1 MARLI
6 IVAAAAIGA
15 ILFVAFI
22 ASRLARSRRTGL
34 SIRLQVFL
42 ALAAVVGAF
51 AGGLGVMVID
61 RVQARAVRLSNQAAS
76 DEARSIANLLSGQ
89 LERGGPHLPELAA
102 ELAQDTRQRESSS
115 WKLLDARGEVLFH
128 RPLSKGEGPPGD
140 EFSGKGPTVIS
151 TAPIVVHGER
161 IGAVEV
167 IKPTILMERLLT
179 DFAPTVLVI
188 SLVLGAAAAISAAWI
203 GRSIAAPIE
212 ALSDFSERVSRG
224 EQGAQPPPEAWGREV
239 MRLTRSIDSM
249 RRQLEGRPFAEMFAA
264 DLSHELKNPVAAIR
278 ASAEVLEEGA
288 LAEPEQARR
297 FVGRIREAV
306 GRIERLLGDLL
317 RLARMEAG
325 GLEELETL
333 QLAELVRATLETLPA
348 RARVTLAETAEV
360 RVQGERNWLGRAVG
374 NLLDNALIHS
384 TPGSSVEVSILARD
398 GQGWIVVKNVGQV
411 PRYVRDNIFR
421 RFVTTRQ
428 DKGGTGL
435 GLAIVRAVA
444 EAHGGQAQLQEAGPP
459 HVVFTLT
466 VPLQRGITRISGI
479 ASGSISSG
487 IGSAI
492 SAGIAAPAP
501 GPRGPLVP

>member
-1 MARLI
+1 MPRLI
-6 IVAAAAIGA
+6 IVAAAAIAA

-61 RVQARAVRLSNQAAS
+61 RVQARAVRLANQAAS

-89 LERGGPHLPELAA
+89 LERGGPELPDLAA
-102 ELAQDTRQRESSS
+102 ELSENTSRRGSSS
-115 WKLLDARGEVLFH
+115 WKLLGEQGQLLFH

-140 EFSGKGPTVIS
+140 EFSGEGPTV
-151 TAPIVVHGER
+151 TGAAPILVRGQRVGD
-161 IGAVEV
+161 VEV
-167 IKPTILMERLLT
+167 IKPTIVMERLLT

-224 EQGAQPPPEAWGREV
+224 EQGAQPPPEPWGREV
-239 MRLTRSIDSM
+239 TRLTRSIDSM

-297 FVGRIREAV
+297 FVSRIREAV

-325 GLEELETL
+325 GLEELESVN
-333 QLAELVRATLETLPA
+333 LAELVRSTLETLPA
-348 RARVTLAETAEV
+348 RARVSLGELAEV
-360 RVQGERNWLGRAVG
+360 KVQGEPSWLSRAVG
-374 NLLDNALIHS
+374 NLIDNALIHS
-384 TPGSSVEVSILARD
+384 LPSSSVEVSVLSQD
-398 GQGWIVVKNVGQV
+398 GVGRVLVKNQGQV
-411 PRYVRDNIFR
+411 PPYVRDNIFR
-421 RFVTTRQ
+421 RFVTTRE

-444 EAHGGQAQLQEAGPP
+444 EAHGGQAQLHEAGPP

-466 VPLQRGITRISGI
+466 VPASRGLLGISPGGI
-479 ASGSISSG
+479 NSGAN
-487 IGSAI
+487 IGP
-492 SAGIAAPAP
+492 SAGES
-501 GPRGPLVP
+501 

>member
-1 MARLI
+1 MLRLI
-6 IVAAAAIGA
+6 VVAAAAIGA

-89 LERGGPHLPELAA
+89 LERGGPRLPELAA
-102 ELAQDTRQRESSS
+102 QLAEDTRQRGSSS
-115 WKLLDARGEVLFH
+115 WKLLDAQGGVLFH
-128 RPLSKGEGPPGD
+128 RPLTKGEGPPGD
-140 EFSGKGPTVIS
+140 EFSGGGPTVIS
-151 TAPIVVHGER
+151 TAPIQVHGVR
-161 IGAVEV
+161 VGAVEV
-167 IKPTILMERLLT
+167 IKPTIVMERLLT

-224 EQGAQPPPEAWGREV
+224 QQGAQPPPGAWGREV
-239 MRLTRSIDSM
+239 TRLTRSIDSM

-297 FVGRIREAV
+297 FVARIREAV
-306 GRIERLLGDLL
+306 GRIERLLDDLL

-325 GLEELETL
+325 GLEELETVN
-333 QLAELVRATLETLPA
+333 LAELVRSTLETLPA
-348 RARVTLAETAEV
+348 RARVTLAELSDIK
-360 RVQGERNWLGRAVG
+360 VQGERSWLGRAIG
-374 NLLDNALIHS
+374 NLIDNALIHS
-384 TPGSSVEVSILARD
+384 APASSVEVSVLTRD
-398 GQGWIVVKNVGQV
+398 GLGCIVVKNAGQV

-421 RFVTTRQ
+421 RFVTTRE

-444 EAHGGQAQLQEAGPP
+444 EAHGGQAQLQDAGPP
-459 HVVFTLT
+459 QVVFTFT
-466 VPLQRGITRISGI
+466 VPLPRGILS
-479 ASGSISSG
+479 
-487 IGSAI
+487 I
-492 SAGIAAPAP
+492 SAGNSGLEALPAA
-501 GPRGPLVP
+501 RLVP

>member
-1 MARLI
+1 MPRLI
-6 IVAAAAIGA
+6 IVAAAAIAA

-61 RVQARAVRLSNQAAS
+61 RVQARAVRLANQAAS

-89 LERGGPHLPELAA
+89 LERGGPQLRELAA
-102 ELAQDTRQRESSS
+102 ELSENVSRGSSS
-115 WKLLDARGEVLFH
+115 WKLLDEAGQVLFH

-140 EFSGKGPTVIS
+140 EFSGAGPTV
-151 TAPIVVHGER
+151 TGAAPILVHGAR
-161 IGAVEV
+161 VGDVEV
-167 IKPTILMERLLT
+167 IKPTIVMERLLT

-224 EQGAQPPPEAWGREV
+224 EQGAQPPPEPWGREV
-239 MRLTRSIDSM
+239 TRLTRSIDSM

-297 FVGRIREAV
+297 FVARIREAV
-306 GRIERLLGDLL
+306 GRIERLLADLL

-325 GLEELETL
+325 GLEELESFH
-333 QLAELVRATLETLPA
+333 LAELVRSTLETLPA
-348 RARVTLAETAEV
+348 RARVSLGEMAEV
-360 RVQGERNWLGRAVG
+360 KVQGEPTWLSRAIG
-374 NLLDNALIHS
+374 NLIDNALIHS
-384 TPGSSVEVSILARD
+384 SPGSSVDVCVLLQD
-398 GQGWIVVKNVGQV
+398 GIGRVLVKNQGQL
-411 PRYVRDNIFR
+411 PPYVRDNIFR
-421 RFVTTRQ
+421 RFVTTRE

-444 EAHGGQAQLQEAGPP
+444 EAHGGQAQLHEAGPP
-459 HVVFTLT
+459 HVVFSLT
-466 VPLQRGITRISGI
+466 VPALRGILG
-479 ASGSISSG
+479 
-487 IGSAI
+487 I
-492 SAGIAAPAP
+492 SAAPSNAAASAAASLGPPA
-501 GPRGPLVP
+501 GES

>member
-1 MARLI
+1 MLRLI
-6 IVAAAAIGA
+6 VVAAAAIGA

-89 LERGGPHLPELAA
+89 LERGGPRLPELAA
-102 ELAQDTRQRESSS
+102 QLAEDTRQRGSSS
-115 WKLLDARGEVLFH
+115 WKLLDAHGEVLFH
-128 RPLSKGEGPPGD
+128 RPLTKGEGPPGD
-140 EFSGKGPTVIS
+140 EFSGTGPTVTG
-151 TAPIVVHGER
+151 TAPIVVHGEQV
-161 IGAVEV
+161 GLVEMV
-167 IKPTILMERLLT
+167 KPTIVMERLLT

-239 MRLTRSIDSM
+239 TRLTRSIDSM

-297 FVGRIREAV
+297 FVARIREAV
-306 GRIERLLGDLL
+306 GRIERLLADLL

-325 GLEELETL
+325 GLEELETVN
-333 QLAELVRATLETLPA
+333 LAELVRSTLETLPA
-348 RARVTLAETAEV
+348 RARVTLGELSDA
-360 RVQGERNWLGRAVG
+360 RVQGERSWLGRAIG
-374 NLLDNALIHS
+374 NLIDNALIHS
-384 TPGSSVEVSILARD
+384 APTSTVEVSVLIRD
-398 GQGWIVVKNVGQV
+398 GLGWIVVKNAGQV
-411 PRYVRDNIFR
+411 PPYVRDNIFR
-421 RFVTTRQ
+421 RFVTTRE

-444 EAHGGQAQLQEAGPP
+444 EAHGGQAQLQDAGPP
-459 HVVFTLT
+459 DVVFTFT
-466 VPLQRGITRISGI
+466 VPLPRGILGISP
-479 ASGSISSG
+479 ANSGSEP
-487 IGSAI
+487 
-492 SAGIAAPAP
+492 APAV
-501 GPRGPLVP
+501 RLVL

>member
-6 IVAAAAIGA
+6 VVAAAAIAA

-102 ELAQDTRQRESSS
+102 ELALDTRQRESSS

-239 MRLTRSIDSM
+239 TRLTRSIDSM

-333 QLAELVRATLETLPA
+333 QLGELVRATLETLTA
-348 RARVTLAETAEV
+348 RARVTVVEATEV
-360 RVQGERNWLGRAVG
+360 RVQGERTWLSRAIG

-384 TPGSSVEVSILARD
+384 TPGSGVEVSVFARD
-398 GQGWIVVKNVGQV
+398 GQGWIVVKNSGQV
-411 PRYVRDNIFR
+411 LRHVRDNIFR

-444 EAHGGQAQLQEAGPP
+444 EAHGGQAQLQDAGPP

-466 VPLQRGITRISGI
+466 VPLQRGISRISGI
-479 ASGSISSG
+479 ASGGINVGIGTGISS
-487 IGSAI
+487 
-492 SAGIAAPAP
+492 GIAAPAP